1 MVPNCSA
8 FRKRN
13 RFGLQTYEAAL
24 SVVLERLSLTLS
36 RNLALDFTHYLSER
50 PEMSFQD
57 ESSRKATSNRKK
69 NKMNEKKA
77 KKTIK
82 LRDLEPTKDVIG
94 GNRRLLRQREDP
106 RPAPRGGYGIH
117 KLQ

>member
-1 MVPNCSA
+1 MTFKMKAHGRPKPN
-8 FRKRN
+8 R
-13 RFGLQTYEAAL
+13 E
-24 SVVLERLSLTLS
+24 
-36 RNLALDFTHYLSER
+36 
-50 PEMSFQD
+50 
-57 ESSRKATSNRKK
+57 K
-69 NKMNEKKA
+69 NKMTGKKA

-82 LRDLEPTKDVIG
+82 LRDLEPTRDAIG